1 MKNKKQTAFTLAIL
15 LLLSVA
21 GLVSCAKEEV
31 EEPSTL
37 DTEPI
42 IIENPYD
49 ENGYLKDNIPDDI
62 HYGKDINILCWRTSS
77 VDEFGT
83 ENQTEDTSKVN
94 QSFYTRN
101 RTTETRLGV
110 TLRMEQIEGDNPN
123 MREYC
128 AYAMNGI
135 MSGST
140 YDLIGCYSMSGGTLA
155 VQNALLDLLSLQY
168 PEIEQPWWSQKMVD
182 ISKIGGKLY
191 FATGDISGE
200 ILYNMMF
207 LIYNTEIGE
216 NQGLEDPRTYVFD
229 GTWDIDK
236 MLEMASGIYTDLNQ
250 SGIKDNGDQ
259 FGLIVS
265 TQVLI
270 DGFFYGCGYTIT
282 EETEEGT
289 IRLTADYAGVH
300 AYDLFSKLN
309 RFLQSD
315 YGIYDN
321 GNANFKEGKALF
333 GTAQAAS
340 FSAIKEAGWGYSLLP
355 YPKVDEN
362 QQNYYSALGFGHS
375 FYCIPISAAD
385 PEMSGVVMECLASES
400 YRITTPEIYQ
410 QVFRR
415 YTFDESDWE
424 IFNIIKDGIVSDHAR
439 IFSERFNWSQSALSM
454 MRSCVI
460 NNTAESFLNKVK
472 ENESYINGV
481 FDSITGK
488 E

>member
-1 MKNKKQTAFTLAIL
+1 MKNRKWVAIALAIL
-15 LLLSVA
+15 LLASAA
-21 GLVSCAKEEV
+21 GLVSCASEKPEDQPFV
-31 EEPSTL
+31 
-37 DTEPI
+37 DTEPTT
-42 IIENPYD
+42 EDLYD
-49 ENGYLKDNIPDDI
+49 DNGYLKDNIPADTN
-62 HYGKDINILCWRTSS
+62 YGKDINILCWRTASL
-77 VDEFGT
+77 DEFGT
-83 ENQTEDTSKVN
+83 EKQTEDTSKVN

-101 RTTETRLGV
+101 RTTEARLGV

-123 MREYC
+123 MRDYC
-128 AYAMNGI
+128 AHAMNGI

-168 PEIEQPWWSQKMVD
+168 PEIEQPWWSQKMMD

-229 GTWDIDK
+229 GTWDMDK

-250 SGIKDNGDQ
+250 SGVKDSGDQ

-282 EETEEGT
+282 EETEEGN
-289 IRLTADYAGVH
+289 IRLTADYTGVH

-315 YGIYDN
+315 YGMYDN
-321 GNANFKEGKALF
+321 GNTNFKAGRALF

-340 FSAIKEAGWGYSLLP
+340 FAAIKEAGWGYSLLP
-355 YPKVDEN
+355 YPKMDEN

-375 FYCIPISAAD
+375 FYCIPVSASD

-400 YRITTPEIYQ
+400 YRTTTPEIYQ

-460 NNTAESFLNKVK
+460 NNTADSFLNKVK